1 MRRIQELLLAT
12 PARLP
17 EAEAARLEAEML
29 LAHVL
34 GKSRSYLYTWPE
46 HELSAEQLATFEALV
61 ARREAG
67 EPVAHILGERGF
79 WSLDLKVSADTLIPR
94 PETELLVEAVLERL
108 PDGECRILDLGTG
121 SGAIALAIAHERP
134 DCAVSAVERSE
145 AALALARENAQ
156 RLGLRV
162 EFIEG
167 SWFEPIKDRRFDII
181 VSNPPYICADD
192 PHLSRGD
199 VRFEPITALASGAD
213 GLDDIRLIIKQAL
226 TYLEGEGWLLLEHGW
241 DQGEAVRKLL
251 IDHGFKQVES
261 LTDLEG
267 RERVSLGR
275 A

>member
-94 PETELLVEAVLERL
+94 PETELLVEAVLKRL
-108 PDGECRILDLGTG
+108 PEGECRILDLGTG

-167 SWFEPIKDRRFDII
+167 SWFEPLAGRRFDVI

>member
-134 DCAVSAVERSE
+134 DCSVSAVERSE

-261 LTDLEG
+261 LPDLEG